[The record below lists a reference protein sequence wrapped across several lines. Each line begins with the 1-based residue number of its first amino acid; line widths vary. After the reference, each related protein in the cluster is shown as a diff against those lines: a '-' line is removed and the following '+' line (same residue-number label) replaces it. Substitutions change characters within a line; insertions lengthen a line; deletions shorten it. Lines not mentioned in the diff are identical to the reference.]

1 MRKIILF
8 ISIVLSAAAT
18 NLHAQAPKP
27 SPNAQTLVILDYDKE
42 QYTISDFLAHTP
54 AIKEVQLV
62 EPTGVMLETLKN
74 PKNLTVVVYVIPE
87 QGDIIQYPNLKMFL
101 DPKHHDYLKNI
112 MKAGG
117 KIVFNDLEVT
127 TSKGK
132 HKAANPYTF
141 IILPQQ

>member
-18 NLHAQAPKP
+18 NLQAQAPKA

-54 AIKEVQLV
+54 VIKQAQLV
-62 EPTGVMLETLKN
+62 EPTGVMLETFQN
-74 PKNLTVVVYVIPE
+74 PKNLNCVVHLVPKN
-87 QGDIIQYPNLKMFL
+87 GDAIEYKNLKMLL
-101 DPKHHDYLKNI
+101 DKKNHDYIQQTMKN
-112 MKAGG
+112 GG
-117 KIVFNDLEVT
+117 KIIFTDLEVT

-132 HKAANPYTF
+132 HKAVNPYTF
-141 IILPQQ
+141 IILPQE